1 MLVCTEGGVFINLP
15 DISTLLA
22 FCLAGSLVPFKI
34 EACISCFSGLIACS
48 LIADFALSFTLSALT
63 TCPFALTK
71 LIPINTLAKPTLNL
85 RKL

>member
-1 MLVCTEGGVFINLP
+1 MI
-15 DISTLLA
+15 
-22 FCLAGSLVPFKI
+22 CL
-34 EACISCFSGLIACS
+34 